1 MRLALLL
8 LASLLVVPA
17 SFGALALLD
26 TASDGVRLAVILG
39 VMGVYFGLLVLGVR
53 RWATYAMRLEV
64 TRDGVREEAG
74 AEDAPWVREV
84 PWSEV
89 RDYVLTEY
97 PNGARTLTIRP
108 HTGRRIAVA
117 QGPGDE
123 ERAAFAAFRDAFLAG
138 VKAYRPAEGA
148 EVIRARPSFFDGPV
162 AKVLA
167 AGAAVAIAGLLVL
180 VLTSGR
186 PVGAADW
193 LRLAM
198 VAGLLLPLIVRVFA
212 GPADESVDDGR

>member
-1 MRLALLL
+1 M
-8 LASLLVVPA
+8 LASLLVLPA

-26 TASDGVRLAVILG
+26 EPSDGVQLVVVLG
-39 VMGVYFGLLVLGVR
+39 VVAVYFGLLVLGVR

-64 TRDGVREEAG
+64 TGAGVREETGPEEA
-74 AEDAPWVREV
+74 AQVREV

-108 HTGRRIAVA
+108 HGGRKIAVA
-117 QGPGDE
+117 QGAKE
-123 ERAAFAAFRDAFLAG
+123 EDRAAFTAFRDAFLAG
-138 VKAYRPAEGA
+138 VAAYRPAEGR
-148 EVIRARPSFFDGPV
+148 EPIRARPSFFDGPV

-167 AGAAVAIAGLLVL
+167 GGAAAAMAGLLFL
-180 VLTSGR
+180 VLTSDR
-186 PVGAADW
+186 PTGAVDW

-198 VAGLLLPLIVRVFA
+198 IAGLLLPLVVRVFA
-212 GPADESVDDGR
+212 GSAREEEDGSTTTGGKR